1 MSGGMRGGRLTAP
14 LGMAALIALA
24 GTRAER
30 RAARVRDVLAEMR
43 IQGLGVIDDATL
55 ELHPGLTV
63 VTGETGA
70 GKTMVVTGLHLLSG
84 GRADASRVR
93 AGADRAVV
101 EGRFETT
108 TDSAAVKVASDAG
121 AEPDDDGSLIAL
133 RSVTADGRS
142 RAHLG
147 GRSVPNAV
155 LSELADQVLAVHGQ
169 NDQLRLLRSG
179 EQRAVLDRFAGDAVL
194 PALTEYQRVRE
205 EWAEAVR
212 ELTERTERSRELARE
227 ADLLRHGLS
236 EIDAVA
242 PEPGEDEALVDEARR
257 LADVDQLRETASGA
271 QLALNG
277 SPDGDPDAPGA
288 VGLLGKARRR
298 LGGAEDPVLRDL
310 EPRLAE
316 AAAVLAD
323 VGAELG
329 GYLDR
334 LDADPARL
342 EQVLARQA
350 ELKQLTK
357 KYAADVDGVLAWAEQ
372 ARTKLAGMDTSEE
385 ALAALA
391 AQRDELAAQLA
402 GHARAVSEARQN
414 AAGRLAAAVTD
425 ELTGLAMP
433 QARLE
438 VVVQQ
443 KETDKN
449 DTCALPVDGRLLHAG
464 PDGVDE
470 VELQLIAHSGAPA
483 LPIHKGASG
492 GELSRVMLALEVVLA
507 DADTVPT
514 LVFDEVDAGVGGRAA
529 VEIGRRL
536 ARLAR
541 THQVVVVTH
550 LAQVAAYADR
560 HLVVDKGAVDGGLT
574 RSDVR
579 VVADE
584 ERVAE
589 LARMLAGLDSTETG
603 RAHAEELLDTAATYK
618 RDQANSSR
626 SEKSAPAKKP
636 RKSGSQRS
644 KQSAR

>member
-1 MSGGMRGGRLTAP
+1 M
-14 LGMAALIALA
+14 
-24 GTRAER
+24 
-30 RAARVRDVLAEMR
+30 LAEMR

-55 ELHPGLTV
+55 ALHAGLTV

-70 GKTMVVTGLHLLSG
+70 GKTMVVTGLHLLGG

-93 AGADRAVV
+93 SGAQRAVV
-101 EGRFETT
+101 EGRFQTT
-108 TDSAAVKVASDAG
+108 IDSPAAKVAADAG
-121 AEPDDDGSLIAL
+121 AEPDEDGSLIAV
-133 RSVTADGRS
+133 RTVTADGRS

-155 LSELADQVLAVHGQ
+155 LSELAEQALAVHGQ

-179 EQRAVLDRFAGDAVL
+179 EQRAVLDRFAGEPVL
-194 PALTEYQRVRE
+194 HVLADYQRVRA
-205 EWAEAVR
+205 EWADAVR

-227 ADLLRHGLS
+227 AELLRHSLA
-236 EIDAVA
+236 EIEAVA
-242 PEPGEDEALVDEARR
+242 PEPGEDVELVDEARR
-257 LADVDQLRETASGA
+257 LADVDQLREIATAAHLALSGA
-271 QLALNG
+271 V
-277 SPDGDPDAPGA
+277 DGDPDAPGA
-288 VGLLGKARRR
+288 IGLIGEARRR
-298 LGGAEDPVLRDL
+298 LGAAEDPALREL
-310 EPRLAE
+310 EPRVAE
-316 AAAVLAD
+316 AVAVLAD
-323 VGAELG
+323 VGGELG

-357 KYAADVDGVLAWAEQ
+357 KYAADVDGVLAWADD
-372 ARTKLAGMDTSEE
+372 ARARLSGMDTSEE

-391 AQRDELAAQLA
+391 ARRDELATELA
-402 GHARAVSEARQN
+402 EHAAAVSAARQE
-414 AAGRLAAAVTD
+414 AAVGLAAAVSE
-425 ELTGLAMP
+425 ELDGLAMP

-438 VVVQQ
+438 VVVQA
-443 KETDKN
+443 KEADPS
-449 DTCALPVDGRLLHAG
+449 DPYALTVRGRSVHAG
-464 PDGVDE
+464 PEGVDE

-536 ARLAR
+536 ARLAG

-550 LAQVAAYADR
+550 LPQVAAYADR
-560 HLVVDKGAVDGGLT
+560 HLVVDKGAADGGLT

-584 ERVAE
+584 RRVVE
-589 LARMLAGLDSTETG
+589 LARMLAGMDSTETG
-603 RAHAEELLDTAATYK
+603 RAHAEELLDTATAYK
-618 RDQANSSR
+618 LAQTRFR
-626 SEKSAPAKKP
+626 RRGKSAPKK
-636 RKSGSQRS
+636 REHS
-644 KQSAR
+644 KK